1 MASLKSRLVFSC
13 CLIVSVWIP
22 PTTGQTAAEIARP
35 ETERAI
41 LSGQEFHCHAGYS
54 LMQCQ
59 KDVLE
64 LKKVLAHYPLE
75 GLGHWT
81 WVLVR
86 SQDWKP
92 ISRTLR
98 LNPESPAFTAL
109 EPRETFLEEALF
121 VHDPRRTAE
130 LMEVWQQSMPKLL
143 ELAVTHELGHAFC
156 AEPNEAAADQF
167 GEQLPPGLVLG
178 PLLVLDRG
186 PLGMSRHALSFLWS
200 LIRGVFPTRRARW
213 KQFAR
218 A

>member
-1 MASLKSRLVFSC
+1 MSC
-13 CLIVSVWIP
+13 GLIVSVWML

-41 LSGQEFHCHAGYS
+41 LSRQEFHCHTGYS
-54 LMQCQ
+54 LAQCQ
-59 KDVLE
+59 KDILE
-64 LKKVLAHYPLE
+64 LKKVLAHYPIE

-92 ISRTLR
+92 ISQMLR

-121 VHDPRRTAE
+121 VHDPLRTAE
-130 LMEVWQQSMPKLL
+130 LMEEWQRSMPELL

-156 AEPNEAAADQF
+156 DEPNEAVADHF
-167 GEQLPPGLVLG
+167 GEELRNGRLTRCRTSTEPRRKGVGTAELRGLK
-178 PLLVLDRG
+178 PN
-186 PLGMSRHALSFLWS
+186 AL
-200 LIRGVFPTRRARW
+200 RAPWR
-213 KQFAR
+213 
-218 A
+218 